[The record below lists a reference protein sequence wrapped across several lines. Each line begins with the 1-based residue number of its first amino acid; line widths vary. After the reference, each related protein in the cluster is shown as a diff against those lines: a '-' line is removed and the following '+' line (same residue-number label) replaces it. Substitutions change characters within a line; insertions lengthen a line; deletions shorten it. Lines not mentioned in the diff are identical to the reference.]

1 MTRMFGTDGIRGFVG
16 EDLSCITAYNLGRA
30 GAYVLTKGTH
40 RPKILVGRDTRISG
54 QMLEAALCAGICS
67 VGAQAEVLGVM
78 PTPAVAYL
86 TRLYN
91 ADAGIVI
98 SASHN
103 PFGDNGIKFFNSE
116 GFKLPDETEDEI
128 ESIIKNDFKEVP
140 NAKGLNVGKINH
152 IKKAEDDYIDYIKS
166 LNKVDL
172 TGLKVAIDCANG
184 AASHIAPRLLAEL
197 GIEVI
202 SVFDQP
208 NGHNINDA
216 CGSTH
221 MKSLRGIV
229 SDTGACMGLAF
240 DGDADRML
248 AVDETGSLID
258 GDILMAIIAR
268 DFKENGLLKKNTLVA
283 TIMSNLG
290 LSITAKKL
298 DIILKTT
305 AVGDRYVLEL
315 MREKGYNLGGEQSG
329 HIIFLDENTTGDGL
343 LTSLRLME
351 CYKKANVKMS
361 ELISVMKPLPQVL
374 INVRID
380 NSKKS
385 LLSGND
391 EISNEIAKIEKSYN
405 GNGRVLVRPS
415 GTEALIRVM
424 IEGIDQK
431 VINSDAEHLADM
443 IENLLG

>member
-116 GFKLPDETEDEI
+116 GFKLPDETEDVM
-128 ESIIKNDFKEVP
+128 ESISKNDFKEIT